1 MIIIPFYRRGNSGTD
16 RKQEK
21 TELES
26 RKSAVQ
32 AMMNWESGELGS
44 SARPAICLLQKSSQL
59 SGLRPLLI
67 TSLKAYSFELK
78 SSASPPVSI
87 A

>member
-1 MIIIPFYRRGNSGTD
+1 MIIIPLYRRGNSGTD

-32 AMMNWESGELGS
+32 AMNWESGELSS
-44 SARPAICLLQKSSQL
+44 SACPAVCLLQKSSQL

-67 TSLKAYSFELK
+67 TNLKAYSFEFK
-78 SSASPPVSI
+78 SSASPPV
-87 A
+87 